1 MVEISLK
8 GYNEI
13 QAAVRNYPSE
23 SRTAVQVFF
32 QRGLATIDRTVKT
45 SPWQVGGS
53 GGGVPVASGNL
64 RQRGHVKEL
73 GEWEAKYSVDPSAVR
88 YAAFVHEGTRYM
100 RPRPWLD
107 YAKEA
112 SMTEIERLQGDLID
126 SLVNLLRK

>member
-13 QAAVRNYPSE
+13 QTAIRNYPSQ
-23 SRTAVQVFF
+23 SKTAVQVFF
-32 QRGLATIDRTVKT
+32 QRGLAEIDRTVKT
-45 SPWQVGGS
+45 SPWQVGQS

-73 GEWEAKYSVDPSAVR
+73 GEWKATYGIDPSAVR

-112 SMTEIERLQGDLID
+112 SMPEIERLQESLID
-126 SLVNLLRK
+126 SLVSLLQK